1 MGNCIVVGAI
11 DVNVKIEKHEDDFL
25 IAADKG
31 YLNCIKQNLD
41 VDLLIGDF
49 DSLKIVPDN
58 IEKIKLNEIK
68 DDTDVFDALME
79 GIKRGYKSFIL
90 YGVIGGRFDHTFAN
104 IQILLFLKNKGYEAK
119 IIDEDRTYIILE
131 NESIELPKKERGYL
145 SVFSLSAISHGV
157 TLKNLK
163 YELKNAI
170 LTSEFPLGVDNEYID
185 KSPFIEVK
193 DGKILLIY

>member
-31 YLNCIKQNLD
+31 YLNCLKQNLD

-58 IEKIKLNEIK
+58 IEKIKLKEIK

-145 SVFSLSAISHGV
+145 SVFSFSAISHGV

-163 YELKNAI
+163 YELKNAT

>member
-79 GIKRGYKSFIL
+79 GNKRGYKSFIL

-131 NESIELPKKERGYL
+131 NESIKLPKKERGYL

>member
-104 IQILLFLKNKGYEAK
+104 IQILLFLKNKGYENCK
-119 IIDEDRTYIILE
+119 IYQYMYFYYILF
-131 NESIELPKKERGYL
+131 L
-145 SVFSLSAISHGV
+145 
-157 TLKNLK
+157 
-163 YELKNAI
+163 
-170 LTSEFPLGVDNEYID
+170 
-185 KSPFIEVK
+185 
-193 DGKILLIY
+193 

>member
-104 IQILLFLKNKGYEAK
+104 IQILLLLKNKGYEAK

>member
-104 IQILLFLKNKGYEAK
+104 IQILLFLKNKGYETK

-145 SVFSLSAISHGV
+145 SVFSLSAISYGV

>member
-11 DVNVKIEKHEDDFL
+11 DVNVKIEKQKDDFL

-31 YLNCIKQNLD
+31 YLNCLKQNLD

>member
-11 DVNVKIEKHEDDFL
+11 DVNVKIKKHEDDFL

>member
-11 DVNVKIEKHEDDFL
+11 DVNVKIEKQKDDFL

-31 YLNCIKQNLD
+31 YLNCLKQNLD

-90 YGVIGGRFDHTFAN
+90 YGVVGGRFDHTFAN

-119 IIDEDRTYIILE
+119 IIDEDRTYVILE

-145 SVFSLSAISHGV
+145 SVFSLSAISNGV

-163 YELKNAI
+163 YELKNATLI
-170 LTSEFPLGVDNEYID
+170 SEFPLGVDNEYID

>member
-157 TLKNLK
+157 TLKSLK

>member
-104 IQILLFLKNKGYEAK
+104 IQILLFLKNKGYETK

>member
-11 DVNVKIEKHEDDFL
+11 DVNVKIKKHEDDFL

-31 YLNCIKQNLD
+31 YLNCLKQNLD

-145 SVFSLSAISHGV
+145 SVFSLSAISNGV

>member
-11 DVNVKIEKHEDDFL
+11 DVNVKIKKHEDDFL

-31 YLNCIKQNLD
+31 YLNCLKQNLD

-104 IQILLFLKNKGYEAK
+104 IQILLFLKNKS
-119 IIDEDRTYIILE
+119 
-131 NESIELPKKERGYL
+131 N
-145 SVFSLSAISHGV
+145 
-157 TLKNLK
+157 
-163 YELKNAI
+163 
-170 LTSEFPLGVDNEYID
+170 
-185 KSPFIEVK
+185 
-193 DGKILLIY
+193 

>member
-31 YLNCIKQNLD
+31 YLNFIKQNLD

>member
-31 YLNCIKQNLD
+31 YLNCLKQNLD

>member
-31 YLNCIKQNLD
+31 YINCIKQNLD

-104 IQILLFLKNKGYEAK
+104 IQILLFLKNKGYETK